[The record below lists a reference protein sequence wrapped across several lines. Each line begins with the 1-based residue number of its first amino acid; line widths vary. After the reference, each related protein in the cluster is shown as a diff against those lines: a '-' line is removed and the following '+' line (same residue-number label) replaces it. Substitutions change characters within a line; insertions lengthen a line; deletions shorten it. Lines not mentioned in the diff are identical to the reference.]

1 MQHRRQQ
8 PVWRIFD
15 MPLGYFGFVYYLY
28 MFGLAALLA
37 SDPFS
42 RGLRFYAAIGVLSSI
57 CFMYIQFTFIHAFCI
72 YCAISAALTLLLF
85 LAALWHVRT
94 MSVAPHRQ
102 LSGGRWPAS
111 HRAVHQTR

>member
-1 MQHRRQQ
+1 MEDQALEMEAVTASGTEEV
-8 PVWRIFD
+8 PTAA
-15 MPLGYFGFVYYLY
+15 YFMLV
-28 MFGLAALLA
+28 LAL
-37 SDPFS
+37 
-42 RGLRFYAAIGVLSSI
+42 IGI
-57 CFMYIQFTFIHAFCI
+57 ADAFCI